1 MRLKIFGMSGPW
13 DNLGNNSEDNPK
25 PSDNKKSKQDFPNPF
40 PNSFKGFKAPK
51 DKKTLALGVL
61 GLFMAGWL
69 ISGFYQVNPD
79 EQGIVLRFGKWTET
93 TTEGWRY
100 HLPYP
105 IEQVLKPKITMT
117 NQINIGFGSLD
128 ESLMLTGDR
137 NIVDLS
143 FTVQWL
149 IHDPIQ
155 FLFNIRHAE
164 KIIKSAAESVMRDTV
179 GQIYI
184 DRTLAEGRSDIEAIV
199 QEKLQVLLNSYQ
211 SGVLITRVSLK
222 KVDPPQQVIEDFL
235 EVERAQSDQGRIINQ
250 SQAYHNEELP
260 KARGE
265 ASEILAEAKGYRE
278 ALISKAEGEAK
289 KFIGL
294 ALEYEKDPALMKKR
308 ILNETIENIY
318 ATADKVVVDNKS
330 GVLPH
335 MALPA
340 IGVAK
345 AQKEE
350 SK

>member
-1 MRLKIFGMSGPW
+1 MSGPW
-13 DNLGNNSEDNPK
+13 ESPSSE
-25 PSDNKKSKQDFPNPF
+25 KKSTKEDFFKQTPNPF
-40 PNSFKGFKAPK
+40 PNPFKDFKGGQ
-51 DKKTLALGVL
+51 DKKSLLWGACCLFFLG
-61 GLFMAGWL
+61 WI

-93 TTEGWRY
+93 TSEGWRY

-105 IEQVLKPKITMT
+105 IEQVIKPQITMT

-143 FTVQWL
+143 FTVQWR

-155 FLFNIRHAE
+155 YLFNIRNAE
-164 KIIKSAAESVMRDTV
+164 KTIKSAAESVMRDTV
-179 GQIYI
+179 GQIPI
-184 DRTLAEGRSDIEAIV
+184 DRTLAEGRSDIEVIV
-199 QEKLQVLLNSYQ
+199 QEKLQILLDSYQ

-265 ASEILAEAKGYRE
+265 ASEIIAVAKGYRD
-278 ALISKAEGEAK
+278 ARIAAAEGEAK
-289 KFIGL
+289 KFVGL
-294 ALEYEKDPALMKKR
+294 AREYEKDPALMKKR
-308 ILNETIENIY
+308 LFNETMEAVY
-318 ATADKVVVDNKS
+318 TEADKIMVDNKS
-330 GVLPH
+330 GILPH
-335 MALPA
+335 MALPVLKKDK
-340 IGVAK
+340 GTPDDK
-345 AQKEE
+345 
-350 SK
+350 

>member
-1 MRLKIFGMSGPW
+1 MRIFTMSGPW
-13 DNLGNNSEDNPK
+13 GGPVHPEETPPNPDYFK
-25 PSDNKKSKQDFPNPF
+25 PIPNPF
-40 PNSFKGFKAPK
+40 KDFKGPK
-51 DKKTLALGVL
+51 DKKTLALAAL
-61 GLFMAGWL
+61 SLFVGGWL

-79 EQGIVLRFGKWTET
+79 EQGIVLRFGKWTAT
-93 TTEGWRY
+93 TSEGWRY

-105 IEQVLKPKITMT
+105 IEQVLKPKITVT
-117 NQINIGFGSLD
+117 NQINIGFGSLE

-149 IHDPIQ
+149 IHDPIEY
-155 FLFNIRHAE
+155 LFNIRNAE

-179 GQIYI
+179 GQIPI
-184 DRTLAEGRSDIEAIV
+184 DRTLAEGRNDIEVIV
-199 QEKLQVLLNSYQ
+199 QEKLQVLLNSYK

-265 ASEILAEAKGYRE
+265 ASEIIAAAKGYRD
-278 ALISKAEGEAK
+278 ARIAGAEGEAK
-289 KFIGL
+289 KFVGL
-294 ALEYEKDPALMKKR
+294 AREYEKDPALMKKR
-308 ILNETIENIY
+308 LFNETMEAIY
-318 ATADKVVVDNKS
+318 TDAEKVMVDNKS
-330 GVLPH
+330 GMLPH

-340 IGVAK
+340 LTDSK
-345 AQKEE
+345 KEQK
-350 SK
+350 

>member
-1 MRLKIFGMSGPW
+1 MTRQNDILKTAGNPW
-13 DNLGNNSEDNPK
+13 DIPSSSETEPEKKPLDFFQNLPPVFKNTQNQK
-25 PSDNKKSKQDFPNPF
+25 PFMI
-40 PNSFKGFKAPK
+40 G
-51 DKKTLALGVL
+51 GVIL
-61 GLFMAGWL
+61 LVFGWL

-105 IEQVLKPKITMT
+105 IEQVLKPKITVT

-143 FTVQWL
+143 FTVQWR
-149 IHDPIQ
+149 IQDPIEY
-155 FLFNIRHAE
+155 LFNIRDIE
-164 KIIKSAAESVMRDTV
+164 KTIKSAAESVMRDTMSQV
-179 GQIYI
+179 HI
-184 DRTLAEGRSDIEAIV
+184 DRALAEGRSDIELIV
-199 QEKLQVLLNSYQ
+199 QEKLQALLNDYKA
-211 SGVLITRVSLK
+211 GVMITRVSLK

-250 SQAYHNEELP
+250 AQAYHNEVLP

-265 ASEILAEAKGYRE
+265 ASEIIAAARGYKEARI
-278 ALISKAEGEAK
+278 AQAEGEANR
-289 KFIGL
+289 FMGL
-294 ALEYEKDPALMKKR
+294 AQEYNKDPKLMKKR
-308 ILNETIENIY
+308 LSNETLENIY
-318 ATADKVVVDNKS
+318 KGAKKVIVDPKS

-340 IGVAK
+340 LTQETE
-345 AQKEE
+345 QKP
-350 SK
+350 